1 MKQKRPLIIAIIVVV
16 VLAGVGVTIGLR
28 IANGNKSDV
37 TQALALAPADTTD
50 FAFTDWA
57 LIKQY
62 KGAQNLTSKSDLQ
75 TRVHFVVSTDQDQ
88 AAASGYDLSYF
99 TQQAATWSWDSTDLV
114 WEATISGQG
123 APVSVLKFRDNFD
136 FAPVIAHFQRR
147 GFTSS
152 SYRGATVYSHPFDL
166 TVDWLLELGVFNT
179 AMLPDQH
186 LFVLSSA
193 LAGVHAALD
202 AYNGAAKSLADD
214 AGFSAVAA
222 QMGTVAALEMTT
234 ESVLCPTI
242 GVTPSG
248 PDPAVQQQLAAAGTL
263 HSYAVLGVGY
273 RDESSQ
279 PVGLIVLHFANSSDA
294 QADVTP
300 RGKLA
305 RDGLSIATNN
315 PYSQDVFTLDSATAN
330 GSDLL
335 LHVHP
340 VNAMPSRLFAMYD
353 DRDLLFAACPQ

>member
-1 MKQKRPLIIAIIVVV
+1 
-16 VLAGVGVTIGLR
+16 VTIGLR
-28 IANGNKSDV
+28 LANGNKSDV

-75 TRVHFVVSTDQDQ
+75 TRVHFAISTNQDQ
-88 AAASGYDLSYF
+88 AVASAYDLSFF
-99 TQQAATWSWDSTDLV
+99 TQQADTWSWDSTDLV
-114 WEATISGQG
+114 WESTISAQS
-123 APVSVLKFRDNFD
+123 APVYVLKFRDDFD
-136 FAPVIAHFQRR
+136 FAPVIAHFQQR
-147 GFTSS
+147 GFTKGT
-152 SYRGATVYSHPFDL
+152 YRGATVYSHPFDL

-186 LFVLSSA
+186 IFVLSSA

-222 QMGTVAALEMTT
+222 QMGAVAALEMTT
-234 ESVLCPTI
+234 SSVLCSAI
-242 GVTPSG
+242 GVTPRG
-248 PDPAVQQQLAAAGTL
+248 PNPAVQQQLAAAGTL

-273 RDESSQ
+273 LDESSQ
-279 PVGLIVLHFANSSDA
+279 PVGLIVLHYTASGDA

-305 RDGLSIATNN
+305 RDGTSIATNN

-335 LHVHP
+335 LRVHP
-340 VNAMPSRLFAMYD
+340 VNAMPLRLFTMYY
-353 DRDLLFAACPQ
+353 DRDLLFAAYPQ